1 MKEIEIDPNSI
12 EDFESKQP
20 VFQVCVFKYD
30 EDDKLIDS
38 EFVSESADYDE
49 SKKRAESLTGDP
61 LELSQ
66 YFDDGVAYV
75 GIEVEEVVKFEDG
88 YEENQGSL
96 YIERVINPKYE
107 KDPKKAL

>member
-12 EDFESKQP
+12 EDFESDQP

-30 EDDKLIDS
+30 EDDNIISSD
-38 EFVSESADYDE
+38 FISESADYDA
-49 SKKRAESLTGDP
+49 SKKRAESLVNDP

-75 GIEVEEVVKFEDG
+75 GVEVEEVVKFEDG

-96 YIERVINPKYE
+96 YVERVINPKYE
-107 KDPKKAL
+107 KDLKKAL